1 MVCPEEFP
9 SGDYRV
15 TEEKAKG
22 TGQKAARTSGS
33 FVPANKKFLDK
44 KIRKIFSTLAL
55 SVYFL

>member
-1 MVCPEEFP
+1 MIFPEEFP

-33 FVPANKKFLDK
+33 FVPANKNFWIK
-44 KIRKIFSTLAL
+44 K
-55 SVYFL
+55 

>member
-9 SGDYRV
+9 SGNYRV

-33 FVPANKKFLDK
+33 FVPANKNFWSK
-44 KIRKIFSTLAL
+44 K
-55 SVYFL
+55 